1 MWSTFLNTMRVN
13 LREKSSVFWLFCFPI
28 ILSTMFMGMFGNI
41 GEVYE
46 IHTMRF
52 AVVADAN
59 FCRATNARQMLHAM
73 QRNPLRNEGCG
84 NAMEGAAP
92 DTASGQVGSE
102 LRNLLELQAVSNVKE
117 AKGLINAD
125 HGVRG
130 YINATE
136 DGLLNLTISRASVAS
151 VNDDTGNSGFSASLN
166 ILHGAVGM
174 FNRRAITV
182 TELLNTDSGVFRDAT
197 FTKEMG
203 DTPTFTKVVS
213 PTHFKPT
220 ESVRFYYALL
230 AMTALMSMTFA
241 TTTVCATQ
249 ANLSALGMRRSLA
262 PLSRFNQLM
271 GGFLASW
278 LCASVSMVVATLYV
292 HFVCKVDFGGRWPVL
307 VLALLPASLTANA
320 LGTLIGSLP
329 KLTSGVKI
337 GITTALSCV
346 LSIFSGLYGTGAMNL
361 SDWTQRNAP
370 GFAIVNPTQQITNL
384 FYDLLHYD
392 SYAPSLRTSGILLAM
407 TVLALTLS
415 TIFLRRQR
423 YEHL

>member
-13 LREKSSVFWLFCFPI
+13 LREKSSLFWLFCFPI

-73 QRNPLRNEGCG
+73 QRDPLRNEGCG

-102 LRNLLELQAVSNVKE
+102 LGNLLELQAVSNVKE
-117 AKGLINAD
+117 AKGLINTD

-136 DGLLNLTISRASVAS
+136 DGLLNLTISRASVAA

-182 TELLNTDSGVFRDAT
+182 TELLNTDPGVFRDAT

-203 DTPTFTKVVS
+203 DTPTFTKDVS
-213 PTHFKPT
+213 LTHFKPT

-262 PLSRFNQLM
+262 PLSKFNQLM

-278 LCASVSMVVATLYV
+278 LCASVSMVVATLYI

-307 VLALLPASLTANA
+307 VLALLLASLTANA

-361 SDWTQRNAP
+361 SDWIQRNAP

-384 FYDLLHYD
+384 FYDLLYYD
-392 SYAPSLRTSGILLAM
+392 SYAPFLRTSGILLAM
-407 TVLALTLS
+407 TVLALALS

>member
-13 LREKSSVFWLFCFPI
+13 LREKSSLFWLFCFPI

-73 QRNPLRNEGCG
+73 QRDPLRNEGCG

-92 DTASGQVGSE
+92 DTASGQVSSE
-102 LRNLLELQAVSNVKE
+102 LGNLLELQAVSNVKE

-136 DGLLNLTISRASVAS
+136 DGLLNLTISRASVAA

-182 TELLNTDSGVFRDAT
+182 TELLSTDPGVFRDAT
-197 FTKEMG
+197 FTKEMS
-203 DTPTFTKVVS
+203 DTPTFTKDVS
-213 PTHFKPT
+213 LTHFKPT

-262 PLSRFNQLM
+262 PLSKFNQLM

-278 LCASVSMVVATLYV
+278 LCASVSMVVATLYI

-307 VLALLPASLTANA
+307 VLALLLASLTANA

-361 SDWTQRNAP
+361 SDWIQRNAP

-384 FYDLLHYD
+384 FYDLLYYD
-392 SYAPSLRTSGILLAM
+392 SYAPFLRTSGILLAM
-407 TVLALTLS
+407 TVLALALS

>member
-262 PLSRFNQLM
+262 PLSKFNQLM

-307 VLALLPASLTANA
+307 VLALLLASLTANA
-320 LGTLIGSLP
+320 LGPLIGSLP

>member
-262 PLSRFNQLM
+262 PLSKFNQLM

-307 VLALLPASLTANA
+307 VLALLLASLTANA

-346 LSIFSGLYGTGAMNL
+346 LSIFSGLYGTGAMTL

>member
-262 PLSRFNQLM
+262 PISKFNQLM

-307 VLALLPASLTANA
+307 VLALLLASLTANA

>member
-13 LREKSSVFWLFCFPI
+13 LREKSSLFWLFCFPI

-46 IHTMRF
+46 IPTMRF

-59 FCRATNARQMLHAM
+59 FCKATNARQMLHAM
-73 QRNPLRNEGCG
+73 QRDPLRNEGCG
-84 NAMEGAAP
+84 NVMEGTAP
-92 DTASGQVGSE
+92 DTASGQVSSE
-102 LRNLLELQAVSNVKE
+102 LGNLLELQAVPNVKE

-136 DGLLNLTISRASVAS
+136 DGLLNLTISRASVAA

-174 FNRRAITV
+174 FNRRTITV
-182 TELLNTDSGVFRDAT
+182 TELLNTDPGVFREAT
-197 FTKEMG
+197 FTKERG
-203 DTPTFTKVVS
+203 DTPTFTKDVS
-213 PTHFKPT
+213 LTHFKPT

-249 ANLSALGMRRSLA
+249 ANLSTLGMRRSLA

-278 LCASVSMVVATLYV
+278 LCASVSMVVATLYI

-307 VLALLPASLTANA
+307 VLALLLASLTANA

-361 SDWTQRNAP
+361 SDWIQRNAP

-384 FYDLLHYD
+384 FYDLLYYD
-392 SYAPSLRTSGILLAM
+392 SYAPFLRTSGILLAM
-407 TVLALTLS
+407 TVLALALS

>member
-117 AKGLINAD
+117 TKGLINAD
-125 HGVRG
+125 NGVRG

-262 PLSRFNQLM
+262 PLSKFNQLM

-307 VLALLPASLTANA
+307 VLALLLASLTANA

>member
-13 LREKSSVFWLFCFPI
+13 LREKSSLFWLFCFPI

-59 FCRATNARQMLHAM
+59 FCRATNARQMLHVM
-73 QRNPLRNEGCG
+73 QRDPLRNEGCG

-92 DTASGQVGSE
+92 DTASGQVSSE

-136 DGLLNLTISRASVAS
+136 DGLLNLTISRASVAA

-182 TELLNTDSGVFRDAT
+182 TELLNTDPGVFRDAA

-203 DTPTFTKVVS
+203 DTPTFTKDVS
-213 PTHFKPT
+213 LTRFKPT

-262 PLSRFNQLM
+262 PLSKFNQLM

-278 LCASVSMVVATLYV
+278 LCASVSMVVATLYI

-307 VLALLPASLTANA
+307 ILALLLASLTANA

-361 SDWTQRNAP
+361 SDWIQRNAP

-384 FYDLLHYD
+384 FYDLLYYD
-392 SYAPSLRTSGILLAM
+392 SYAPFLRTSGILLAM
-407 TVLALTLS
+407 TVLALALS

>member
-13 LREKSSVFWLFCFPI
+13 LREKSSLFWLFCFPI

-59 FCRATNARQMLHAM
+59 FCKATNARQMLHAM
-73 QRNPLRNEGCG
+73 QRDPLRNEGCG
-84 NAMEGAAP
+84 NAMEGTAP

-102 LRNLLELQAVSNVKE
+102 LGNLLELQAVPNVKE

-136 DGLLNLTISRASVAS
+136 DGLLNLTISRASVAA

-174 FNRRAITV
+174 FNRRVITV
-182 TELLNTDSGVFRDAT
+182 TELLNTDPGVFRDAT

-203 DTPTFTKVVS
+203 DIPTFTKDVS
-213 PTHFKPT
+213 LTHFKPT
-220 ESVRFYYALL
+220 ESIRFYYALL

-278 LCASVSMVVATLYV
+278 LCASVSMVVATLYI

-307 VLALLPASLTANA
+307 VLALLLASLTANA

-361 SDWTQRNAP
+361 SDWIQRNAP

-384 FYDLLHYD
+384 FYDLLYYD
-392 SYAPSLRTSGILLAM
+392 SYAPFLRTSGILLAM
-407 TVLALTLS
+407 TVLALALS

>member
-13 LREKSSVFWLFCFPI
+13 LREKSSLFWLFCFPI

-59 FCRATNARQMLHAM
+59 FCKATNARQMLHAM
-73 QRNPLRNEGCG
+73 QRDPLRNEGCG
-84 NAMEGAAP
+84 NVMEGTAP
-92 DTASGQVGSE
+92 DTASGQVSSE
-102 LRNLLELQAVSNVKE
+102 LGNLLELQAVPNVKE

-136 DGLLNLTISRASVAS
+136 DGLLNLTISRASVAA

-174 FNRRAITV
+174 FNRRTITV
-182 TELLNTDSGVFRDAT
+182 TELLNTDPGVFREAT
-197 FTKEMG
+197 FTKERG
-203 DTPTFTKVVS
+203 DTPTFTKDVS
-213 PTHFKPT
+213 LTHFKPT

-249 ANLSALGMRRSLA
+249 ANLSTLGMRRSLA

-278 LCASVSMVVATLYV
+278 LCASVSMVVATLYI

-307 VLALLPASLTANA
+307 VLALLLASLTANA

-361 SDWTQRNAP
+361 SDWIQRNAP

-384 FYDLLHYD
+384 FYDLLYYD
-392 SYAPSLRTSGILLAM
+392 SYAPFLRTSGILLAM
-407 TVLALTLS
+407 TVLALALS

>member
-13 LREKSSVFWLFCFPI
+13 LREKSSLFWLFCFPI

-59 FCRATNARQMLHAM
+59 FCKATNARQMLHAM
-73 QRNPLRNEGCG
+73 QRDPLRNEGCG
-84 NAMEGAAP
+84 DAMEGTAS

-102 LRNLLELQAVSNVKE
+102 LGNLLELQAVPNVKE

-136 DGLLNLTISRASVAS
+136 DGLLNLTISRASVAA

-174 FNRRAITV
+174 FNRRVITV
-182 TELLNTDSGVFRDAT
+182 TELLNTDPGVFRDAT
-197 FTKEMG
+197 FTEEMG
-203 DTPTFTKVVS
+203 DTPTFTKDVS
-213 PTHFKPT
+213 LTHFKPT

-249 ANLSALGMRRSLA
+249 ANLSTLGMRRSLA
-262 PLSRFNQLM
+262 PLSKFNQLM

-278 LCASVSMVVATLYV
+278 LCASVSMVVATLYI

-307 VLALLPASLTANA
+307 VLALLLASLTANA

-361 SDWTQRNAP
+361 SDWIQRNAP

-384 FYDLLHYD
+384 FYDLLYYD
-392 SYAPSLRTSGILLAM
+392 SYAPFLRTSGILLAM
-407 TVLALTLS
+407 TVLALALS

>member
-407 TVLALTLS
+407 TVLALALS

>member
-13 LREKSSVFWLFCFPI
+13 LREKSSLFWLFCFPI

-59 FCRATNARQMLHAM
+59 FCRATNARQMLHTM
-73 QRNPLRNEGCG
+73 QRDPLRNEGCG

-92 DTASGQVGSE
+92 DTASGQVSSE

-117 AKGLINAD
+117 AKGLINTD

-136 DGLLNLTISRASVAS
+136 DGLLNLTISRASVAA

-182 TELLNTDSGVFRDAT
+182 TELLNTDPGVFRDAT

-203 DTPTFTKVVS
+203 DTPTFTKDVS
-213 PTHFKPT
+213 LTHFKPT

-262 PLSRFNQLM
+262 PLSKFNQLM

-278 LCASVSMVVATLYV
+278 LCASVSMVVATLYI

-307 VLALLPASLTANA
+307 VLALLLASLTANA

-361 SDWTQRNAP
+361 SDWIQRNAP

-384 FYDLLHYD
+384 FYDLLYYD
-392 SYAPSLRTSGILLAM
+392 SYAPFLRTSGILLAM
-407 TVLALTLS
+407 TVLALALS

>member
-13 LREKSSVFWLFCFPI
+13 LREKSSLFWLFCFPI

-59 FCRATNARQMLHAM
+59 FCKATNARQMLHAM
-73 QRNPLRNEGCG
+73 QRDPLRNEGCG
-84 NAMEGAAP
+84 NAMEGTAP

-102 LRNLLELQAVSNVKE
+102 LGNLLELQAVPNVKE

-136 DGLLNLTISRASVAS
+136 DGLLNLTISRASVAA

-174 FNRRAITV
+174 FNRRTITV
-182 TELLNTDSGVFRDAT
+182 TELLNTDPGVFREAT
-197 FTKEMG
+197 FTKARG
-203 DTPTFTKVVS
+203 DTPTFTKDVS
-213 PTHFKPT
+213 LTHFKPT
-220 ESVRFYYALL
+220 ESIRFYYALL

-249 ANLSALGMRRSLA
+249 ANLSTLGMRRSLA

-278 LCASVSMVVATLYV
+278 LCASVSMVVATLYI

-307 VLALLPASLTANA
+307 VLALLLASLTANA

-361 SDWTQRNAP
+361 SDWIQRNAP

-384 FYDLLHYD
+384 FYDLLYYD
-392 SYAPSLRTSGILLAM
+392 SYAPFLRTSGILLAM
-407 TVLALTLS
+407 TVLALALS

>member
-117 AKGLINAD
+117 AKGL
-125 HGVRG
+125 
-130 YINATE
+130 INATE

-262 PLSRFNQLM
+262 PLSKFNQLM

-307 VLALLPASLTANA
+307 VLALLLASLTANA

>member
-307 VLALLPASLTANA
+307 VLALLLASLTANA

-384 FYDLLHYD
+384 FYDLLYYD
-392 SYAPSLRTSGILLAM
+392 SYAPFLRTSGILLAM

>member
-262 PLSRFNQLM
+262 PLSKFNQLM

-278 LCASVSMVVATLYV
+278 LCASVSRVVATLYV

-307 VLALLPASLTANA
+307 VLALLLASLTANA

>member
-197 FTKEMG
+197 FTKEMR

-262 PLSRFNQLM
+262 PLSKFNQLM

-307 VLALLPASLTANA
+307 VLALLLASLTANA

>member
-262 PLSRFNQLM
+262 PLSKFNQLM

-407 TVLALTLS
+407 TVLALALS

>member
-13 LREKSSVFWLFCFPI
+13 LREKSSLFWLFCFPI

-59 FCRATNARQMLHAM
+59 FCKATNARQMLHAM
-73 QRNPLRNEGCG
+73 QRDPLRNEGCG
-84 NAMEGAAP
+84 NAMEGTAP

-102 LRNLLELQAVSNVKE
+102 LGNLLELQAVSNVKE

-136 DGLLNLTISRASVAS
+136 DGLLNLTISRTSVAA

-174 FNRRAITV
+174 FNRRVITV
-182 TELLNTDSGVFRDAT
+182 TELLNTDPGVFRDAT

-203 DTPTFTKVVS
+203 DIPTFTKDVS
-213 PTHFKPT
+213 LTHFKPT
-220 ESVRFYYALL
+220 ESIRFYYALL

-262 PLSRFNQLM
+262 PLSKFNQLM

-278 LCASVSMVVATLYV
+278 LCASVSMVVATLYI

-307 VLALLPASLTANA
+307 VLALLLASLTANA

-361 SDWTQRNAP
+361 SDWIQRNAP
-370 GFAIVNPTQQITNL
+370 DSPSSIPPSRSRTCSTTCSTTIPTPR
-384 FYDLLHYD
+384 
-392 SYAPSLRTSGILLAM
+392 SYA
-407 TVLALTLS
+407 
-415 TIFLRRQR
+415 RRAFSSQ
-423 YEHL
+423 

>member
-13 LREKSSVFWLFCFPI
+13 LREKSSLFWLFCFPI

-59 FCRATNARQMLHAM
+59 FCKATNARQMLHAM
-73 QRNPLRNEGCG
+73 QRDPLRNEGCG
-84 NAMEGAAP
+84 NAMEGTAP

-102 LRNLLELQAVSNVKE
+102 LGNLLELQAVPNVKE

-136 DGLLNLTISRASVAS
+136 DGLLNLTISRASVAA

-174 FNRRAITV
+174 FNRRTITV
-182 TELLNTDSGVFRDAT
+182 TELLNTDPGVFREAT

-203 DTPTFTKVVS
+203 DTPTFTKDVS
-213 PTHFKPT
+213 LTHFKPT

-249 ANLSALGMRRSLA
+249 ANLSTLGMRRSLA
-262 PLSRFNQLM
+262 PLSRFNQLI

-278 LCASVSMVVATLYV
+278 LCASVSMVVATLYI

-307 VLALLPASLTANA
+307 VLALLLASLTANA

-361 SDWTQRNAP
+361 SDWIQRNAP

-384 FYDLLHYD
+384 FYDLLYYD
-392 SYAPSLRTSGILLAM
+392 SYAPFLRTSGILLAM
-407 TVLALTLS
+407 TVLALALS

>member
-1 MWSTFLNTMRVN
+1 MPACEVAPQRTLPEERIET
-13 LREKSSVFWLFCFPI
+13 VFAHLVRI
-28 ILSTMFMGMFGNI
+28 ET
-41 GEVYE
+41 GEE
-46 IHTMRF
+46 FEGQPF
-52 AVVADAN
+52 A
-59 FCRATNARQMLHAM
+59 R
-73 QRNPLRNEGCG
+73 
-84 NAMEGAAP
+84 P

-262 PLSRFNQLM
+262 PLSKFNQLM

-307 VLALLPASLTANA
+307 VLALLLASLTANA

>member
-13 LREKSSVFWLFCFPI
+13 LREKSSLFWLFCFPI

-59 FCRATNARQMLHAM
+59 FCKATNARQMLHAM

-84 NAMEGAAP
+84 NAMEGTAP

-102 LRNLLELQAVSNVKE
+102 LRNLLELQAVPNVKE

-136 DGLLNLTISRASVAS
+136 DGLLNLTISRASVAA

-174 FNRRAITV
+174 FNRRTITV

-203 DTPTFTKVVS
+203 DTPTFTKDVS
-213 PTHFKPT
+213 LTHFKPT

-262 PLSRFNQLM
+262 PLSKFNQLM

-307 VLALLPASLTANA
+307 VLALLLASLTANA

-384 FYDLLHYD
+384 FYDLLYYD
-392 SYAPSLRTSGILLAM
+392 SYAPFLRTSGILLAM

>member
-220 ESVRFYYALL
+220 ESVRFSYALL

-262 PLSRFNQLM
+262 PLSKFNQLM

-307 VLALLPASLTANA
+307 VLALLLASLTANA

>member
-46 IHTMRF
+46 IHTIRF

-92 DTASGQVGSE
+92 DMASGQVGSE

-307 VLALLPASLTANA
+307 VLALLLASLTANA

>member
-262 PLSRFNQLM
+262 PLSKFNQLM

-307 VLALLPASLTANA
+307 VLALLLASLTANA

-392 SYAPSLRTSGILLAM
+392 SYAPSLRTSGTLLAM

>member
-262 PLSRFNQLM
+262 PLSKFNQLM

-307 VLALLPASLTANA
+307 VLALLLASLTANA

-423 YEHL
+423 YKHL

>member
-13 LREKSSVFWLFCFPI
+13 LREKSSLFWLFCFPI

-59 FCRATNARQMLHAM
+59 FCKATNARQMLHAM
-73 QRNPLRNEGCG
+73 QRDPLRNEGCG
-84 NAMEGAAP
+84 NAMEGTAP

-102 LRNLLELQAVSNVKE
+102 LGNLLELQAVSNVKE

-136 DGLLNLTISRASVAS
+136 DGLLNLTISRASVAA

-174 FNRRAITV
+174 FNRRVITV
-182 TELLNTDSGVFRDAT
+182 TELLNTDPGVFREAT

-203 DTPTFTKVVS
+203 DTPTFTKDVS
-213 PTHFKPT
+213 LTHFKPT

-249 ANLSALGMRRSLA
+249 ANLSTLGMRRSLA

-278 LCASVSMVVATLYV
+278 LCASVSMVVATLYI

-307 VLALLPASLTANA
+307 VLALLLASLTANA

-361 SDWTQRNAP
+361 SDWIQRNAP

-384 FYDLLHYD
+384 FYDLLYYD
-392 SYAPSLRTSGILLAM
+392 SYAPFLRTSGILLAM
-407 TVLALTLS
+407 TVLALALS

>member
-213 PTHFKPT
+213 LTHFKPT

-262 PLSRFNQLM
+262 PLSKFNQLM

-278 LCASVSMVVATLYV
+278 LCASVSIVVATLYV

-307 VLALLPASLTANA
+307 VLALLLASLTANA

-384 FYDLLHYD
+384 FYDLLYYD
-392 SYAPSLRTSGILLAM
+392 SYAPFLRTSGILLAM

>member
-13 LREKSSVFWLFCFPI
+13 LREKSSLFWLFCFPI

-59 FCRATNARQMLHAM
+59 FCKATNARQMLHAM
-73 QRNPLRNEGCG
+73 QRDPLRNEGCG
-84 NAMEGAAP
+84 NAMEGTAP

-102 LRNLLELQAVSNVKE
+102 LGNLLELQAVPNVKE

-136 DGLLNLTISRASVAS
+136 DGLLNLTISRASVAA

-174 FNRRAITV
+174 FNRRTITV
-182 TELLNTDSGVFRDAT
+182 TELLNTDPGVFREAT

-203 DTPTFTKVVS
+203 DTPTFTKDVS
-213 PTHFKPT
+213 LTHFKPT
-220 ESVRFYYALL
+220 ESIRFYYALL

-249 ANLSALGMRRSLA
+249 ANLSTLGMRRSLA

-278 LCASVSMVVATLYV
+278 LCASVSMVVATLYI

-307 VLALLPASLTANA
+307 VLALLLASLTANA

-361 SDWTQRNAP
+361 SDWIQRNAP

-384 FYDLLHYD
+384 FYDLLYYD
-392 SYAPSLRTSGILLAM
+392 SYAPFLRTSGILLAM
-407 TVLALTLS
+407 TVLALALS

>member
-13 LREKSSVFWLFCFPI
+13 LREKSSLFWLFCFPI

-52 AVVADAN
+52 AVVSDAN

-73 QRNPLRNEGCG
+73 QRDPLRNEGCG
-84 NAMEGAAP
+84 NAMESAVP
-92 DTASGQVGSE
+92 DTASGQVSSE

-117 AKGLINAD
+117 AKGLINTD

-136 DGLLNLTISRASVAS
+136 DGLLNLTISRASVAA

-182 TELLNTDSGVFRDAT
+182 TELLNTDPGVFRDAT

-203 DTPTFTKVVS
+203 DTPTFTKDVS
-213 PTHFKPT
+213 LTHFKPT

-262 PLSRFNQLM
+262 PLSKFNQLM

-278 LCASVSMVVATLYV
+278 LCASVSMVVATLYI

-307 VLALLPASLTANA
+307 VLALLLASLTANA

-361 SDWTQRNAP
+361 SDWIQRNAP

-384 FYDLLHYD
+384 FYEPALL
-392 SYAPSLRTSGILLAM
+392 R
-407 TVLALTLS
+407 
-415 TIFLRRQR
+415 FLRPVPTHVGHSPRNDRARPGTVHDLPQ
-423 YEHL
+423 EATL

>member
-262 PLSRFNQLM
+262 PLSKFNQLM

-307 VLALLPASLTANA
+307 VLALLLASLTANA

-392 SYAPSLRTSGILLAM
+392 AYAPSLRTSGILLAM

>member
-13 LREKSSVFWLFCFPI
+13 LREKSSLFWLFCFPI

-73 QRNPLRNEGCG
+73 QRDPLRNEGCG

-92 DTASGQVGSE
+92 DTASGQVSSE
-102 LRNLLELQAVSNVKE
+102 LGNLLELQAVSNVKE

-136 DGLLNLTISRASVAS
+136 DGLLNLTISRASVAA

-182 TELLNTDSGVFRDAT
+182 TELLSTDPGVFRDAT
-197 FTKEMG
+197 FTKEMS
-203 DTPTFTKVVS
+203 DTPTFTKDVS
-213 PTHFKPT
+213 LTHFKPT

-262 PLSRFNQLM
+262 PLSKFNQLM

-278 LCASVSMVVATLYV
+278 LCASVSMVVATLYI
-292 HFVCKVDFGGRWPVL
+292 HFVCKVDFGGRWSVL
-307 VLALLPASLTANA
+307 VLALLLASLTANA

-361 SDWTQRNAP
+361 SDWIQRNAP

-384 FYDLLHYD
+384 FYDLLYYD
-392 SYAPSLRTSGILLAM
+392 SYAPFLRTSGILLAM
-407 TVLALTLS
+407 TVLALALS

>member
-13 LREKSSVFWLFCFPI
+13 LREKSSLFWLFCFPI

-59 FCRATNARQMLHAM
+59 FCKATNARQMLHAM
-73 QRNPLRNEGCG
+73 QRDPLRNEGCG
-84 NAMEGAAP
+84 NAMEGTAP

-102 LRNLLELQAVSNVKE
+102 LGNLLELQAVPNVKE

-136 DGLLNLTISRASVAS
+136 DGLLNLTISRASVAA

-174 FNRRAITV
+174 FNRRTITV
-182 TELLNTDSGVFRDAT
+182 TELLNTDPGVFREAT

-203 DTPTFTKVVS
+203 DTPTFTKDVS
-213 PTHFKPT
+213 LTHFKPT

-249 ANLSALGMRRSLA
+249 ANLSTLGMRRSLA

-278 LCASVSMVVATLYV
+278 LCASVSMVVATLYI

-307 VLALLPASLTANA
+307 VLALLLASLTANA

-361 SDWTQRNAP
+361 SDWIQRNAP

-384 FYDLLHYD
+384 FYDLLYYD
-392 SYAPSLRTSGILLAM
+392 SYAPFLRTSGILLAM
-407 TVLALTLS
+407 TVLVLALS

>member
-262 PLSRFNQLM
+262 PLSKFNQLM

-278 LCASVSMVVATLYV
+278 LCASVSMEVATLYV

-307 VLALLPASLTANA
+307 VLALLLASLTANA

>member
-92 DTASGQVGSE
+92 DTATGQVGSE

-262 PLSRFNQLM
+262 PLSKFNQLM

-307 VLALLPASLTANA
+307 VLALLLASLTANA

>member
-262 PLSRFNQLM
+262 PLSKFNQLM

-307 VLALLPASLTANA
+307 VLALLLASLTANA

-392 SYAPSLRTSGILLAM
+392 SYTPSLRTSGILLAM

>member
-249 ANLSALGMRRSLA
+249 ANLSALGMGRSLA
-262 PLSRFNQLM
+262 PLSKFNQLM

-307 VLALLPASLTANA
+307 VLALLLASLTANA

>member
-262 PLSRFNQLM
+262 PLSKFNQLM

-307 VLALLPASLTANA
+307 VLALLLASLTANA

-361 SDWTQRNAP
+361 SDWAPTQRPRIRHRQSHPADHEPVLRLAP
-370 GFAIVNPTQQITNL
+370 
-384 FYDLLHYD
+384 
-392 SYAPSLRTSGILLAM
+392 LR
-407 TVLALTLS
+407 
-415 TIFLRRQR
+415 FLRPVPTHVGHSPRNDRARSDTVHDLPQ
-423 YEHL
+423 EATL